1 MAQLRDPDGLQLL
14 LDRAWTQEVVHQLVL
29 RELFEGT
36 GLAATLGLWQDDV
49 APRVWYEPYRGLFDL
64 ALANELPRVLIELKV
79 AADLGALQRRR
90 QRERAVELACPRVYV
105 LLGTAYFAALDEPDA
120 RNIGV
125 PELAAAIRTSLDG
138 QGGAVGDLGRA
149 YLGRLEADAVAWQAE
164 HDPTSRSGLD
174 LFRLYVEM
182 VSSWPVEVRPTKVTH
197 PGGPD
202 WIINADAWTKRDVPG
217 WEPATF
223 YWEMVNGR
231 TRFKLLWEGDV
242 AQRLDARTAYRE
254 ALERAARELG
264 EPVGRTR
271 TRAGRYMTA
280 LELASDARDE
290 VLVEG
295 RVSSERSRA
304 LYDRATALF
313 LRALELLPEGGAT

>member
-1 MAQLRDPDGLQLL
+1 MTPIRDSDGLRLL
-14 LDRAWTQEVVHQLVL
+14 IERAWTQEVVHQLVL
-29 RELFEGT
+29 RELLERT
-36 GLAATLGLWQDDV
+36 SLATALGLWQGDT

-64 ALANELPRVLIELKV
+64 ALADELPTVLIELKV
-79 AADLGALQRRR
+79 GADVGEHQRRR
-90 QRERAVELACPRVYV
+90 QRERASELGCPRVYF
-105 LLGTAYFAALDEPDA
+105 LLGTAFFAALDEPDA

-125 PELAAAIRTSLDG
+125 PELVAAIRSSLDG
-138 QGGAVGDLGRA
+138 QEGAVGDLGRA
-149 YLGRLEADAVAWQAE
+149 YLERLDADALAWQAE

-182 VSSWPVEVRPTKVTH
+182 ASAWPIEVRPTKVTH

-202 WIINADAWTKRDVPG
+202 WIINADAWTKRHVPG

-242 AQRLDARTAYRE
+242 TQRLEARTEYRA
-254 ALERAARELG
+254 ALERAARELR

-271 TRAGRYMTA
+271 TRAGKYMTA
-280 LELASDARDE
+280 LELAGDARDE

-304 LYDRATALF
+304 LYDRTTALF
-313 LRALELLPEGGAT
+313 LRALELLPEGEAR